1 MGSFLVFI
9 DGNQN
14 ATGREILAS
23 CGLSALVSD
32 AGSPVAATEI
42 SGNGGPSGNGGM
54 LVLPFSKGASVD
66 PPLLFSPALQTWV
79 RCKPSDAVDYWIG
92 WQNDSKPGPDD
103 LARAVQHEGPR
114 VRFHDGNLWQLPAC
128 LLTRQ
133 VYGLDDHGRPCRRTE
148 PMSQSL
154 LDLIGPSYELL
165 ERHYGTLAQG
175 LASEFDADDH
185 LSVVGELLS
194 KNYHITTTIALAL
207 GMITPELVIKSIMH
221 VTDFDRFSMLLKL
234 IQQGNVDG

>member
-1 MGSFLVFI
+1 
-9 DGNQN
+9 
-14 ATGREILAS
+14 
-23 CGLSALVSD
+23 
-32 AGSPVAATEI
+32 
-42 SGNGGPSGNGGM
+42 
-54 LVLPFSKGASVD
+54 
-66 PPLLFSPALQTWV
+66 
-79 RCKPSDAVDYWIG
+79 
-92 WQNDSKPGPDD
+92 
-103 LARAVQHEGPR
+103 
-114 VRFHDGNLWQLPAC
+114 
-128 LLTRQ
+128 
-133 VYGLDDHGRPCRRTE
+133 
-148 PMSQSL
+148 MSQSL

-207 GMITPELVIKSIMH
+207 GMITPELVVKSIMH